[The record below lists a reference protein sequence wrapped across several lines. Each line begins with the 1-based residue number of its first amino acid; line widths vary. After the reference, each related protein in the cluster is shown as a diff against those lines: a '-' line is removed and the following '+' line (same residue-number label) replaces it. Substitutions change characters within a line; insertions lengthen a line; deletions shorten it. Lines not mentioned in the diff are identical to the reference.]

1 MDISDSIMEKD
12 DVVFCPYIIGDIPPI
27 YLDKDQIVIGE
38 EISKRLSERDL
49 SWMAEYSMEV
59 KKDNSSTEE

>member
-12 DVVFCPYIIGDIPPI
+12 GVVFCPYIIGDIPPI
-27 YLDKDQIVIGE
+27 YLDKDQIVMGE

-49 SWMAEYSMEV
+49 SWMAEYSMEI

>member
-12 DVVFCPYIIGDIPPI
+12 GVVFCPYIIEDIPPI
-27 YLDKDQIVIGE
+27 YFDKDQIVMSE
-38 EISKRLSERDL
+38 KISKRLSERDL

>member
-12 DVVFCPYIIGDIPPI
+12 GVVFCPYILGDLPPV
-27 YLDKDQIVIGE
+27 YLDKDQIIMGVD
-38 EISKRLSERDL
+38 ISKGISDRDL
-49 SWMAEYSMEV
+49 SWMAEYSMEI

>member
-12 DVVFCPYIIGDIPPI
+12 GVVFCPYILGDIQPI
-27 YLDKDQIVIGE
+27 YLDKDQIVMGE

-49 SWMAEYSMEV
+49 SWMAEYSMEHRD
-59 KKDNSSTEE
+59 KNKEE

>member
-27 YLDKDQIVIGE
+27 YLDKDQIVMGE

>member
-27 YLDKDQIVIGE
+27 YLDKDQIVMGE

-49 SWMAEYSMEV
+49 SWMAEYSME
-59 KKDNSSTEE
+59 KDNSSTEE

>member
-27 YLDKDQIVIGE
+27 YLDKDQIVMGE

-59 KKDNSSTEE
+59 KKDNNSTEE

>member
-12 DVVFCPYIIGDIPPI
+12 GVVFCPYIMGDIPPV
-27 YLDKDQIVIGE
+27 YFDKDQIVMGE

-49 SWMAEYSMEV
+49 SWMAEYSMEHRD
-59 KKDNSSTEE
+59 KNKEE